1 MIHLYKDLYI
11 ADPWPA
17 AYLKDIDAMIFADLH
32 LGMEGVLSEEG
43 IFLPRSFS
51 KSTIDIIF
59 RSVSSVEPSMVIF
72 NGDIKHG
79 FGLLNTSEWAVL
91 REFFSGLSQMKLD
104 ILVIRGNHD
113 NYLGVLLDKYGIPF
127 EKRWDHTIYTI
138 MHGHES
144 MSWDELGEVVI
155 IGHEHP
161 SVTLRDEVGVKFKFK
176 CFMWGEYKGHKI
188 LVLPSVGELATGS
201 TISLYS
207 EEDILSPLLRN
218 VNMSGFK
225 PYAVVPGE
233 IVQELPPLGDLE
245 RLL

>member
-17 AYLKDIDAMIFADLH
+17 AYLKDVDALIFADLH

-51 KSTIDIIF
+51 RSTVDIVL
-59 RSVSSVEPSMVIF
+59 RSISMVNPSMVIL

-79 FGLLNTSEWAVL
+79 FGLLNTSEWVVL
-91 REFFSGLSQMKLD
+91 RDFFRELSEMNLD
-104 ILVIRGNHD
+104 IIVVRGNHD

-127 EKRWDHTIYTI
+127 EKRWDHVIYTI

-144 MSWDELGEVVI
+144 VPWDEIKEVVI

-161 SVTLRDEVGVKFKFK
+161 SVTLRDDVGVKFKFK
-176 CFMWGEYKGHKI
+176 CFMWGEYREHRI

-207 EEDILSPLLRN
+207 EEDILSPLLKN
-218 VNMSGFK
+218 VDMSRFK